1 MQRTISGTLVCLLLS
16 GCSLLTVSAGS
27 VLAQDGTAVTT
38 PATETLPSAKE
49 VMEKYLE
56 ATGGREAYGKLT
68 NRIVLGT
75 VDIPTMGLKG
85 SSSITQAAPNKMLM
99 KMDFAG
105 MGSQTQG
112 SDGEVVWEGS
122 TMMGYRILEGPERAS
137 ATRLATFNSEL
148 NWDKMYKSITVVG
161 EEMVDGK
168 PAYKLD
174 MVTTDDQKSSSF
186 YDKETGLLVK
196 SVSTVKGQMGDLDVE
211 SVLSDYRE
219 IDGIKMPFK
228 TTQSAMGNTF
238 TITLESV
245 QHNVDLP
252 ADTFAIPAEVKALQ
266 GGAPAEGQTPPSD
279 AKPTE

>member
-1 MQRTISGTLVCLLLS
+1 MQRTISGTLACLLLS
-16 GCSLLTVSAGS
+16 GGSLLSVSVGS
-27 VLAQDGTAVTT
+27 VWAQDGTATT
-38 PATETLPSAKE
+38 SPATETLPSAKE

-56 ATGGREAYGKLT
+56 ATGGREAYAKLK
-68 NRIVLGT
+68 NRVVLGT

-85 SSSITQAAPNKMLM
+85 NSTITQAAPNKMLM

-122 TMMGYRILEGPERAS
+122 TMTGYRILEGPERTS

-148 NWDKMYKSITVVG
+148 QWEKMYKSITVLG
-161 EEMVDGK
+161 EEAVEGK
-168 PAYKLD
+168 PAYKVE
-174 MVTTDDQKSSSF
+174 MVTSDDQKSTSF
-186 YDKETGLLVK
+186 YDKESGLLVK
-196 SVSTVKGQMGDLDVE
+196 SVSTVKNQMGDMAVE
-211 SVLSDYRE
+211 SMLEDYRE

-228 TTQSAMGNTF
+228 TTQSAMGNKF

-252 ADTFAIPAEVKALQ
+252 ADTFEVPSEVKALQ
-266 GGAPAEGQTPPSD
+266 GDAPTEGATPPAEATP
-279 AKPTE
+279 KE